1 MSSRILRQ
9 TTCTNCGHYGHHFR
23 SCEEPITSYGIIA
36 FRINQPSWNQ
46 AVSISKNDTVVIE
59 PNIEYLL
66 IQRKDSIGYVELIR
80 AKYKLTE
87 LAYIR
92 EQITGLTAEEKQSLK
107 TRTFYELWT
116 GLWGPMNTPENRQY
130 KQEFEQA
137 RTKFEALRAGIEI
150 EGVKYTLEG
159 LLQELPTLW
168 KTPEWGFPKGR
179 RNPQESDYECAV
191 REFCEET
198 SLKRSQFHIFEN
210 MSPIRETFRG
220 NNDIQY
226 SHVYY
231 LAWIPMGVEPSL
243 QPTNEHM
250 AREIGNIGWFS
261 FQDALKVI
269 RSTTNEKRE
278 VLKKSATI
286 LRNVSPLLIGPLAS
300 YYGQNQPSV
309 QIRSRDKNE
318 SDGGQQQQIP
328 VWGEPGKREPG
339 NIFSNKQ
346 SQQNDGQL
354 IRSTITITSTITTKA
369 TEPTEPT
376 EPAEQQ
382 WITRTSKPRDRFK
395 RGTFSF
401 VEE

>member
-1 MSSRILRQ
+1 MLSRTPRQ
-9 TTCTNCGHYGHHFR
+9 TNCTNCGNGGHHFR
-23 SCEEPITSYGIIA
+23 SCGEPITSYGIIA

-46 AVSISKNDTVVIE
+46 AVAISKNESPVSDA
-59 PNIEYLL
+59 NIEYLL

-87 LAYIR
+87 LSYIR
-92 EQITGLTAEEKQSLK
+92 EQISGLTAEEKYSLK
-107 TRTFYELWT
+107 TKQFLELWT
-116 GLWGPMNTPENRQY
+116 GLWGSMNTPENRQY

-137 RTKFEALRAGIEI
+137 RTKFDALRAGIELD
-150 EGVKYTLEG
+150 GVNYTLEG
-159 LLQELPTLW
+159 LLQEIPTLW

-179 RNPQESDYECAV
+179 RNPQESDYECAI

-210 MSPIRETFRG
+210 MTPIRETFRG

-226 SHVYY
+226 THVYY

-243 QPTNEHM
+243 QSSNEHM
-250 AREIGNIGWFS
+250 VREIGNIGWFS
-261 FQDALKVI
+261 FQNALNVI

-278 VLKKSATI
+278 VLKRSTTI
-286 LRNVSPLLIGPLAS
+286 LRNVAPLLIGSLAS
-300 YYGQNQPSV
+300 YYGQNQPSI
-309 QIRSRDKNE
+309 QIRSRDNNE
-318 SDGGQQQQIP
+318 SDGGRKSQQQRP
-328 VWGEPGKREPG
+328 VWGDPGKRQSG

-346 SQQNDGQL
+346 SQHSDDQFILGA
-354 IRSTITITSTITTKA
+354 RAVTITSTITA
-369 TEPTEPT
+369 EPA

>member
-1 MSSRILRQ
+1 MSGRILRQ
-9 TTCTNCGHYGHHFR
+9 TICTNCGQYGHHFR
-23 SCEEPITSYGIIA
+23 SCVEPITSYGIIA
-36 FRINQPSWNQ
+36 FRIHQPSWNQ
-46 AVSISKNDTVVIE
+46 PAAISKNESPIAE
-59 PNIEYLL
+59 ANIEYLL

-92 EQITGLTAEEKQSLK
+92 EQIAGLTAEEKQSLK
-107 TRTFYELWT
+107 TKPFLELWT

-137 RTKFEALRAGIEI
+137 RTKFEMLRSGIEI
-150 EGVKYTLEG
+150 EGVNYTLEG
-159 LLQELPTLW
+159 LLHETETLW

-210 MSPIRETFRG
+210 MLPIRETFRG

-243 QPTNEHM
+243 QLMNEHM

-269 RSTTNEKRE
+269 RPTTNEKRE
-278 VLKKSATI
+278 VLKRSATI

-300 YYGQNQPSV
+300 YYGQNEPST
-309 QIRSRDKNE
+309 QIRSRDNNE
-318 SDGGQQQQIP
+318 SDGGRKQQRR
-328 VWGEPGKREPG
+328 VWGDPGKREPG
-339 NIFSNKQ
+339 TIFSNNQ
-346 SQQNDGQL
+346 QL
-354 IRSTITITSTITTKA
+354 ISNQLVREEPRGISTTTTVTAEST
-369 TEPTEPT
+369 
-376 EPAEQQ
+376 EQE
-382 WITRTSKPRDRFK
+382 WITRAPKSRDRFK